1 MVFAFGEPKQK
12 QCDRRD
18 QPGGGGNR
26 ETGEIFPAVSNGFS
40 FVIGRCRV
48 ETGQTQRAT
57 RQVNES
63 NDPTR
68 IRKFVED
75 DPINHQRRCEPEGN
89 NVGERIEFATE
100 RAFVSAQTCQSSIQ
114 KIENESAEDEPDGG
128 VKKIGGSIRVCT
140 LQKRALLNLE
150 RGRETAEQVPRG
162 H

>member
-12 QCDRRD
+12 QCDRCD

-26 ETGEIFPAVSNGFS
+26 KTSEVFPAVSDGFP
-40 FVIGRCRV
+40 FVIGRRGV
-48 ETGQTQRAT
+48 ETGQPQRAT

-100 RAFVSAQTCQSSIQ
+100 RTFVSAQTGQSSIQ
-114 KIENESAEDEPDGG
+114 EIEDESAENEPDGG
-128 VKKIGGSIRVCT
+128 MKKIGGGIRVCA
-140 LQKRALLNLE
+140 LQKRALQNLE
-150 RGRETAEQVPRG
+150 CRRETAEQ
-162 H
+162 